1 MKFTAP
7 ANVSHFEMDNVDYHR
22 DENGHFEIRHPEHV
36 KAALRHG
43 AVPVVAGDVAA
54 PQTAEERDGEIAAL
68 EARLAALRGAAP
80 VAPAPVPA
88 TDTPAHPAD
97 ASGDTSGTTE
107 GTVDASG
114 DTSGATEGT
123 VDEAGSIDPE
133 TATRDDMVE
142 WLAKNG
148 VTISPASSKD
158 NARKAVED
166 FLADKGE

>member
-1 MKFTAP
+1 MKFSAP
-7 ANVSHFEMDNVDYHR
+7 ASISHFEMDNVDYRR

-43 AVPVVAGDVAA
+43 AVPVVAEDVAA

-68 EARLAALRGAAP
+68 EARLAALRGAA
-80 VAPAPVPA
+80 

-97 ASGDTSGTTE
+97 ASGDTSG
-107 GTVDASG
+107 
-114 DTSGATEGT
+114 ATEGT
-123 VDEAGSIDPE
+123 GDDVGSIDPE
-133 TATRDDMVE
+133 TATRDEMVE

>member
-36 KAALRHG
+36 KAAIRHG
-43 AVPVVAGDVAA
+43 AVPFVAEDIVA

-68 EARLAALRGAAP
+68 EARLATLRGTAP

-97 ASGDTSGTTE
+97 ASGDTSGATG
-107 GTVDASG
+107 GTA
-114 DTSGATEGT
+114 
-123 VDEAGSIDPE
+123 DEAGSIDPD
-133 TATRDDMVE
+133 TATRDEMVE

-148 VTISPASSKD
+148 VTISPASSKE

-166 FLADKGE
+166 FLASKGE

>member
-43 AVPVVAGDVAA
+43 AVPVVVGDVAA

-68 EARLAALRGAAP
+68 EARLATLRGAAP

-97 ASGDTSGTTE
+97 ASGDI
-107 GTVDASG
+107 
-114 DTSGATEGT
+114 SGATEGT
-123 VDEAGSIDPE
+123 ADEAGSIDPD
-133 TATRDDMVE
+133 TASRDEMVE

-148 VTISPASSKD
+148 VTISPASSKE

-166 FLADKGE
+166 ILASKGE